1 MLPVRLDERGDEMKG
16 ALFAAI
22 AIGSAAV
29 LASCSASGSYKIK
42 PSGAYGLS
50 VAIARGDIVMAD
62 KTYHFDRFERFRLN
76 VAVRAEDRIRIT
88 GYTDEGNPVYK
99 DLWFDGT
106 SIQYTYDN
114 SNDEYGGSGRA
125 IRTDECAGIALE
137 KDSNGAS
144 SYILQGCQKNDAN
157 IGYFLL
163 RAPDEPPSP

>member
-1 MLPVRLDERGDEMKG
+1 MKG
-16 ALFAAI
+16 GLFAAI

-29 LASCSASGSYKIK
+29 LASCSASDSFKVT

-50 VAIARGDIVMAD
+50 EAIARGDIVLAD

-76 VAVRAEDRIRIT
+76 VAGHAEDRIRIT
-88 GYTDEGNPVYK
+88 SYTDEGDPVYK
-99 DLWFDGT
+99 DLRFDGT
-106 SIQYTYDN
+106 SIHYSYDN
-114 SNDEYGGSGRA
+114 SNDEYGGSGRG

-144 SYILQGCQKNDAN
+144 SYVLQGCKNNDAN

-163 RAPDEPPSP
+163 RAPDEPPVP